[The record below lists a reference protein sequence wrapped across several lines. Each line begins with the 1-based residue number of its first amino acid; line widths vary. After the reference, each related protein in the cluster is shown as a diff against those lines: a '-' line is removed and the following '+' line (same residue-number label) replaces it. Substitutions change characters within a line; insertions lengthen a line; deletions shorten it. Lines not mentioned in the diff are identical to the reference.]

1 MQFRKS
7 ITLITLAAVS
17 LFGSCTTRYQD
28 LLRDRDAQIRELNG
42 RVAQLRQEKEEAES
56 RGADVRRE
64 ERSPAEASTAQQ
76 TEVDRLRNELDGATV
91 DLREGRLRIGVED
104 SVTFDSGSSALKD
117 SSHRILQK
125 IAGVLKRDFPGR
137 RIYVEGHT
145 DTDPIQKTK
154 DKFKSNRHLSAMR
167 ADAVADYLSQ
177 QGIAESQIVVVGY
190 GQHDPKDAGTKARN
204 RRVEIIPGKPVR

>member
-1 MQFRKS
+1 MQFHKS
-7 ITLITLAAVS
+7 IALLTLAAVS

-42 RVAQLRQEKEEAES
+42 RVAQLRQEKEELEARS
-56 RGADVRRE
+56 ADARRDE
-64 ERSPAEASTAQQ
+64 KAPAEASTPQQ
-76 TEVDRLRNELDGATV
+76 MEVDRLRSELDGATV

-125 IAGVLKRDFPGR
+125 IAGVLKRDFSGR

-154 DKFKSNRHLSAMR
+154 DKFANNRHLSSMR
-167 ADAVADYLSQ
+167 AEAVAQYLVQ
-177 QGIAESQIVVVGY
+177 QGIPESQIVVVGY
-190 GQHDPKDAGTKARN
+190 GQFDPKDAGSKARN
-204 RRVEIIPGKPVR
+204 RRVEIIPGKPAR

>member
-7 ITLITLAAVS
+7 ITLVTIAAVS

-42 RVAQLRQEKEEAES
+42 KVAQLRQEKEELES
-56 RGADVRRE
+56 RSADPRRE
-64 ERSPAEASTAQQ
+64 DKAPAEASTPPQA
-76 TEVDRLRNELDGATV
+76 EVERLRNELDGATV
-91 DLREGRLRIGVED
+91 DLRDGRLRIGVED

-145 DTDPIQKTK
+145 DDDPIQKTK
-154 DKFKSNRHLSAMR
+154 DKFRSNRHLSTER
-167 ADAVADYLSQ
+167 ADAVAAYLIQ
-177 QGIAESQIVVVGY
+177 QGIPESQIVVVGY
-190 GQHDPKDAGTKARN
+190 GQYDPKDAGTKARN
-204 RRVEIIPGKPVR
+204 RRVEIVVR